1 MNEPCDTPRRSRD
14 ARHVV
19 RGTGDGGE
27 ASSRAQACM
36 ALTLI
41 AWEGLGPTFRSTA
54 NAGDARLRSAAAA
67 GVSRTPKAT
76 PDARETLSL
85 SFVMPMGAA
94 GQLAASRVPRRDI

>member
-1 MNEPCDTPRRSRD
+1 MTRSQRSSD

-36 ALTLI
+36 ALTLT

-54 NAGDARLRSAAAA
+54 NAGAAMRGCRTLRRAGSAGPTGHA
-67 GVSRTPKAT
+67 GR
-76 PDARETLSL
+76 
-85 SFVMPMGAA
+85 A
-94 GQLAASRVPRRDI
+94 GNS

>member
-1 MNEPCDTPRRSRD
+1 MTRSQRSSD

-36 ALTLI
+36 ALTLT

-54 NAGDARLRSAAAA
+54 NVGDANHARLCSDAPA

-85 SFVMPMGAA
+85 A
-94 GQLAASRVPRRDI
+94 